1 MNNKDVAGIFIDA
14 GILAE
19 SEAVDYVVDK
29 GIDAVLLSE
38 KLMSAGKFFLTRE
51 VIEALDREDKIK
63 DIGNVVEVK
72 AASKKII
79 AKDIA
84 GSVKVHSKAEEPQNT
99 KTLTDFVAYFN
110 DRYEKIKNIIL
121 AHTEVKN
128 TMSIGRLN
136 EATDEKNVCVIA
148 IISDINISKN
158 GHHILNIEDPT
169 GTMTAIIMKDKNIG
183 EDTIIPDEIIAVFG
197 SVSNGTMFVNS
208 MVFPD
213 VPVMNSYDKRIED
226 DVSAVLISDI
236 HMGSN
241 EYLQKVEDRFIKWL
255 KSGDDSAGKVKYIC
269 ISGDNVDGVGIYPG
283 QKQDLKI
290 VDIYN
295 QYLAFEKFIERI
307 PEYIEIVII
316 PGNHD
321 AVRLAEPQPSI
332 GKNYFPNIT
341 SFKNVH
347 LGPNPCRVELH
358 AMNGRVGVDVLMY
371 HGYSFTKI
379 INAIP
384 SLRVKGMD
392 QPEYVMTE
400 LLRKRHLAPMYKS
413 TQLMPS
419 GDDPHVIK
427 SVPDIFQTGD
437 LHSFAVKT
445 YRGVLM
451 VSASTFQGQT
461 SFMDRVGHESN
472 PGKVTVVSLKDKR
485 PKVLD
490 LLN

>member
-1 MNNKDVAGIFIDA
+1 MDKKEVAGIFIEA

-19 SEAVDYVVDK
+19 PDAVDYVVDK
-29 GIDAVLLSE
+29 GIDAGTLSE
-38 KLMSAGKFFLTRE
+38 KLMSVGKFFLTKE
-51 VIEALDREDKIK
+51 VIEALEAGDDKDKKSVFIK
-63 DIGNVVEVK
+63 T
-72 AASKKII
+72 ASKKIL
-79 AKDIA
+79 AKDVS
-84 GSVKVHSKAEEPQNT
+84 GVVKINSKAEEPQNT

-110 DRYEKIKNIIL
+110 DRYEKIKNILL

-128 TMSIGRLN
+128 PMSVGRLK
-136 EATDEKNVCVIA
+136 EATDEKNVCIIA

-158 GHHILNIEDPT
+158 GHHILNVEDPT

-183 EDTIIPDEIIAVFG
+183 EEAIIPDEIVAILG
-197 SVSNGTMFVNS
+197 SVSNGTMFINNI
-208 MVFPD
+208 VFPD
-213 VPVMNSYDKRIED
+213 VPVMNHFDKNIED
-226 DVSAVLISDI
+226 DLSTVLISDI

-255 KSGDDSAGKVKYIC
+255 KSGEDGAEKVKYIC
-269 ISGDNVDGVGIYPG
+269 MSGDNVDGVGIYPG

-290 VDIYN
+290 PDIYD

-307 PEYIEIVII
+307 PEYMEIVII

-321 AVRLAEPQPSI
+321 AVRLAEPQPPI
-332 GKNYFPNIT
+332 GKNFFPNIT

-358 AMNGRVGVDVLMY
+358 GMDGRAGMNVLMY

-379 INAIP
+379 INAVP

-392 QPEYVMTE
+392 QPEHVMTE

-419 GDDPHVIK
+419 GDDPHVIR
-427 SVPDIFQTGD
+427 SVPDIFHTGD
-437 LHSFAVKT
+437 LHSFAVKS

-472 PGKVTVVSLKDKR
+472 PGKVTVVSLKDKKPR
-485 PKVLD
+485 VLD